1 MILLETNWNLVIP
14 VAILGVIVVFLIVR
28 MYKMRHLFTASNGP
42 ETSEH
47 TIELT
52 DKDFNA
58 VISKGVSLVDFW
70 APWCA
75 PCKMQGPIV
84 NEVANELAGK
94 ANICKLDVDQNKK
107 IAAKYSIR
115 SIPTIMIFKNGKMV
129 KQFVGIKTKNVLIAE
144 IESHLA

>member
-1 MILLETNWNLVIP
+1 MILLETNWNLVAP
-14 VAILGVIVVFLIVR
+14 VAILAVIVIFLIIR
-28 MYKMRHLFTASNGP
+28 MYKMRHLLGGASGP

-52 DKDFNA
+52 DKNFDA

-75 PCKMQGPIV
+75 PCRIQGPIV
-84 NEVANELAGK
+84 NDLANEMVGK
-94 ANICKLDVDQNKK
+94 ANICKMDVDQSKRT
-107 IAAKYSIR
+107 AGKYGIR

-129 KQFVGIKTKNVLIAE
+129 KQLVGVKPKPTLIKELDAF
-144 IESHLA
+144 L

>member
-14 VAILGVIVVFLIVR
+14 VAILAAIVLFLMIR
-28 MYKMRHLFTASNGP
+28 MYKMRHLLGGASGP

-47 TIELT
+47 TIELN
-52 DKDFNA
+52 DRNFDA

-75 PCKMQGPIV
+75 PCRIQGPIV
-84 NEVANELAGK
+84 NELANEMHEK
-94 ANICKLDVDQNKK
+94 ANICKMDVDQSKK
-107 IAAKYSIR
+107 TAGKYGIR

-129 KQFVGIKTKNVLIAE
+129 KQLVGVKAKPQLIKE
-144 IESHLA
+144 IESFL